1 LHAIIIFLHGLL
13 TYEDHATV
21 SFFRLM
27 SWDIRDVLW
36 QLVAVGKEER
46 RVNTFNR
53 FDVVAEACDVVIS
66 IDSCVFVREIGKEGK
81 SVEDVK
87 TATF

>member
-1 LHAIIIFLHGLL
+1 
-13 TYEDHATV
+13 
-21 SFFRLM
+21 M
-27 SWDIRDVLW
+27 SWDIRDVLL

-66 IDSCVFVREIGKEGK
+66 IDSRVFVREVGKEGE

-87 TATF
+87 TATSWRQLREISVTAAGLVQTNIVGS